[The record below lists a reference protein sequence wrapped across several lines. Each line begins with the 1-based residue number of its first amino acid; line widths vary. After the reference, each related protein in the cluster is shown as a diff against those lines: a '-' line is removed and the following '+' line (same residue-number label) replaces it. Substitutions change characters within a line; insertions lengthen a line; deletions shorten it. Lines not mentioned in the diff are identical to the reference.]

1 MKNNTKTLKQQHNQ
15 NGEITMNNYSISKLR
30 ENLTSVDLGLY
41 VGRRVTRKQKEK
53 AKAFVNDQ
61 WNKAKLEVI
70 QYGRKHSDKA
80 QKLYQQGTKYK
91 DQPKGDIS
99 LKQWGKHDNSSNPS
113 NKHGAGRKGYVY
125 IASIEGY
132 KKEDYVK
139 IGFSSNP
146 EYRMKCLSTNNMLTH
161 TLEFAKLFD
170 SARQGEAHTHFLL
183 EQQGYERDG
192 EYFKVD
198 IAKARRV
205 IDNIIQPRIV
215 TNTKI
220 LNEDNKINKLLS

>member
-1 MKNNTKTLKQQHNQ
+1 MSNIWNESMK
-15 NGEITMNNYSISKLR
+15 R

-70 QYGRKHSDKA
+70 QYGRQANYKA
-80 QKLYQQGTKYK
+80 IKLYRQGIKYK
-91 DQPKGDIS
+91 DMPRGDLS
-99 LKQWGKHDNSSNPS
+99 LKKWGKMDQSSNS
-113 NKHGAGRKGYVY
+113 RGAGRKGYVY

-132 KKEDYVK
+132 KKEGYVK
-139 IGFSSNP
+139 IGHSSNP
-146 EYRMKCLSTNNMLTH
+146 YDRMKALSTNNMLTH

-170 SARQGEAHTHFLL
+170 SGAQGEHYTHFLL
-183 EQQGYERDG
+183 EQEGYKREG
-192 EYFKVD
+192 EYFKVN
-198 IAKARRV
+198 IEKARRV

-215 TNTKI
+215 TNSKI
-220 LNEDNKINKLLS
+220 LNEANKINKLLS

>member
-1 MKNNTKTLKQQHNQ
+1 MIRSNEGYK
-15 NGEITMNNYSISKLR
+15 R
-30 ENLTSVDLGLY
+30 ENITSVDLGLY

-70 QYGRKHSDKA
+70 QYGRKTSGKSVILHR
-80 QKLYQQGTKYK
+80 QGIKYK
-91 DQPKGDIS
+91 DQPKGDLS
-99 LKQWGKHDNSSNPS
+99 LKKWGRYNNKFDKHAS
-113 NKHGAGRKGYVY
+113 GRKGYVY

-132 KKEDYVK
+132 KKKGYVK

-146 EYRMKCLSTNNMLTH
+146 DQRMKVLSTNNMLTH

-170 SARQGEAHTHFLL
+170 SGSQGERYTHFLL
-183 EQQGYERDG
+183 EQEGYKREG

-198 IAKARRV
+198 IAKARKV
-205 IDNIIQPRIV
+205 IDNIIQPRVV

-220 LNEDNKINKLLS
+220 LNEANKINKLLS

>member
-1 MKNNTKTLKQQHNQ
+1 MSNIWNESMK
-15 NGEITMNNYSISKLR
+15 R

-70 QYGRKHSDKA
+70 QYGRNHSAKA
-80 QKLYQQGTKYK
+80 CKLYEQGTKYK
-91 DQPKGDIS
+91 DQPKGDMS
-99 LKQWGKHDNSSNPS
+99 LRQWSKNDKSSNPS

-132 KKEDYVK
+132 KKKGYVK
-139 IGFSSNP
+139 IGHSSNP
-146 EYRMKCLSTNNMLTH
+146 HNRMKSLSTNNMLTH

-170 SARQGEAHTHFLL
+170 SGSQGERYTHFLL
-183 EQQGYERDG
+183 EQQGYKRDG

-205 IDNIIQPRIV
+205 IDNIIQPRVV

-220 LNEDNKINKLLS
+220 LNEANKINKLLS

>member
-1 MKNNTKTLKQQHNQ
+1 MSNIWNESMK
-15 NGEITMNNYSISKLR
+15 R

-70 QYGRKHSDKA
+70 QYGRQPSAKA
-80 QKLYQQGTKYK
+80 CKLHHYGTKFK
-91 DQPKGDIS
+91 DQPKGDMS
-99 LKQWGKHDNSSNPS
+99 LRRWGRHDHSGVKARRHS
-113 NKHGAGRKGYVY
+113 GAGRKSYVY

-132 KKEDYVK
+132 KKEGYVK
-139 IGFSSNP
+139 IGYSSNP
-146 EYRMKCLSTNNMLTH
+146 HERMKTLSTNNMLTH

-170 SARQGEAHTHFLL
+170 SGAQGEHHTHFLL
-183 EQQGYERDG
+183 EQQGYKREC

-198 IAKARRV
+198 VAKARRV
-205 IDNIIQPRIV
+205 VDNIIQPRVV

-220 LNEDNKINKLLS
+220 LNEANKINKLLS

>member
-1 MKNNTKTLKQQHNQ
+1 MSKLA
-15 NGEITMNNYSISKLR
+15 ISHLR
-30 ENLTSVDLGLY
+30 ENLTSIDLGLY

-70 QYGRKHSDKA
+70 QYGIQPSSKSRI
-80 QKLYQQGTKYK
+80 LYRQGTKYK
-91 DQPKGDIS
+91 DQPKGDMS
-99 LKQWGKHDNSSNPS
+99 LKQWSKHNKLSF
-113 NKHGAGRKGYVY
+113 NKHGTGRKAYVY

-132 KKEDYVK
+132 KKKGYVK
-139 IGFSSNP
+139 IGYSSNP
-146 EYRMKCLSTNNMLTH
+146 HDRMKTLSTNNMLTH

-170 SARQGEAHTHFLL
+170 SGSQAENYTHFLL
-183 EQQGYERDG
+183 EQEGYKRDG

-205 IDNIIQPRIV
+205 IDNIIQPRVV

-220 LNEDNKINKLLS
+220 LNEANKINKLLS

>member
-1 MKNNTKTLKQQHNQ
+1 MSNIWNESMK
-15 NGEITMNNYSISKLR
+15 R

-70 QYGRKHSDKA
+70 QYTRQPSAKA
-80 QKLYQQGTKYK
+80 HKLYYQGIKHK
-91 DQPKGDIS
+91 DQPKGDMS
-99 LKQWGKHDNSSNPS
+99 LKAWGKKDNSKNYR
-113 NKHGAGRKGYVY
+113 HGVSRKAYVY

-132 KKEDYVK
+132 KKKGYVK
-139 IGFSSNP
+139 IGYSSNP

-170 SARQGEAHTHFLL
+170 SGAQAESHTFFLL
-183 EQQGYERDG
+183 EQQGYKREG

-198 IAKARRV
+198 IAKARKV
-205 IDNIIQPRIV
+205 IDNIIQPRVV
-215 TNTKI
+215 TNSKI
-220 LNEDNKINKLLS
+220 LNEANKINKLLS

>member
-1 MKNNTKTLKQQHNQ
+1 MSNTINNH
-15 NGEITMNNYSISKLR
+15 LR

-70 QYGRKHSDKA
+70 QYGRQPSAKA
-80 QKLYQQGTKYK
+80 CKLHHYGTKFK
-91 DQPKGDIS
+91 DQPKGDMS
-99 LKQWGKHDNSSNPS
+99 LRRWGRHDHSGVKARRHS
-113 NKHGAGRKGYVY
+113 GAGRKSYVY

-132 KKEDYVK
+132 KKEGYVK
-139 IGFSSNP
+139 IGYSSNP
-146 EYRMKCLSTNNMLTH
+146 NQRMKDLSENNMLTH

-170 SARQGEAHTHFLL
+170 SGSQGEAYTHFLL
-183 EQQGYERDG
+183 EQQGYKRDG
-192 EYFKVD
+192 EYFKVN
-198 IAKARRV
+198 IEKARKV

-215 TNTKI
+215 TNSII
-220 LNEDNKINKLLS
+220 LNEANKINKLLS

>member
-1 MKNNTKTLKQQHNQ
+1 MSKLA
-15 NGEITMNNYSISKLR
+15 ISHLR
-30 ENLTSVDLGLY
+30 ENLTSIDLGLY

-70 QYGRKHSDKA
+70 QYGRNHSAKA
-80 QKLYQQGTKYK
+80 KRLYNKGKGIKYK
-91 DQPKGDIS
+91 DQPKNDMS
-99 LKQWGKHDNSSNPS
+99 LKQWAKHDMSASPTN
-113 NKHGAGRKGYVY
+113 HGAGRKGYVY

-132 KKEDYVK
+132 KKKGYVK
-139 IGFSSNP
+139 IGYSSNP
-146 EYRMKCLSTNNMLTH
+146 HQRMKELSTNNMLTH

-170 SARQGEAHTHFLL
+170 SASQGERYTHFLL
-183 EQQGYERDG
+183 EQQGYKRDG

-198 IAKARRV
+198 IEKARRV
-205 IDNIIQPRIV
+205 IDNIIQPRVV

-220 LNEDNKINKLLS
+220 LNEANKINKLLS

>member
-1 MKNNTKTLKQQHNQ
+1 MSNTINNH
-15 NGEITMNNYSISKLR
+15 LR

-70 QYGRKHSDKA
+70 QYGRNNSAKA
-80 QKLYQQGTKYK
+80 QRLNYYGTKYK
-91 DQPKGDIS
+91 DQPKGDLS
-99 LKQWGKHDNSSNPS
+99 LKTWGKMDKSSH
-113 NKHGAGRKGYVY
+113 NKHRVGRKAYVY

-132 KKEDYVK
+132 KKEGYVK
-139 IGFSSNP
+139 IGYSSNP
-146 EYRMKCLSTNNMLTH
+146 NQRMKDLSENNMLTH

-170 SARQGEAHTHFLL
+170 SGSQGEAHTHFLL
-183 EQQGYERDG
+183 EQEGYKRDG
-192 EYFKVD
+192 EYFKED

-215 TNTKI
+215 TNSKI
-220 LNEDNKINKLLS
+220 LNEANKINKLLS

>member
-1 MKNNTKTLKQQHNQ
+1 MSNIMSEN
-15 NGEITMNNYSISKLR
+15 KLR
-30 ENLTSVDLGLY
+30 ENITSVDLGLY

-70 QYGRKHSDKA
+70 QYGRKRSNKA
-80 QKLYQQGTKYK
+80 QRLYNHGKGIKYK
-91 DQPKGDIS
+91 DQPKGDLS
-99 LKQWGKHDNSSNPS
+99 LKSWGKQNMSGAKNY
-113 NKHGAGRKGYVY
+113 KHGAGRKGYVY

-132 KKEDYVK
+132 KKKGYVK

-146 EYRMKCLSTNNMLTH
+146 DQRMKVLSTNNMLTH

-170 SARQGEAHTHFLL
+170 SGSQGERYTHFLL
-183 EQQGYERDG
+183 EQEGYKREG

-198 IAKARRV
+198 IAKARRIV
-205 IDNIIQPRIV
+205 DNIIQPRVV
-215 TNTKI
+215 TSSKI
-220 LNEDNKINKLLS
+220 LNEANKINKLLS

>member
-1 MKNNTKTLKQQHNQ
+1 MKNNTKTLKQQHNH
-15 NGEITMNNYSISKLR
+15 NGELTMNNYSISKLR

-70 QYGRKHSDKA
+70 QYGRNQSAKAKRLNHS
-80 QKLYQQGTKYK
+80 GTKFK
-91 DQPKGDIS
+91 DQPKGDMS
-99 LKQWGKHDNSSNPS
+99 LKRWSKTAYSKNNTHAVS
-113 NKHGAGRKGYVY
+113 RKSYVY

-132 KKEDYVK
+132 KKKGYVK
-139 IGFSSNP
+139 IGHSSNP
-146 EYRMKCLSTNNMLTH
+146 HERMRTLDKNNMLTH

-170 SARQGEAHTHFLL
+170 SGSQGERYTHFLL
-183 EQQGYERDG
+183 EQQGYKRDG

-205 IDNIIQPRIV
+205 IDNIIQPRVV
-215 TNTKI
+215 TSSKI
-220 LNEDNKINKLLS
+220 LNEANKINKLLS

>member
-1 MKNNTKTLKQQHNQ
+1 MKNNTKTLKQQHNH
-15 NGEITMNNYSISKLR
+15 NGELTMNNYSISKLR

-70 QYGRKHSDKA
+70 AYGRMHSAKA
-80 QKLYQQGTKYK
+80 HELFREGIKYK
-91 DQPKGDIS
+91 DQPNDIS
-99 LKQWGKHDNSSNPS
+99 LKTWGKHDFSGA
-113 NKHGAGRKGYVY
+113 KDHRHGAGRKAYVY

-132 KKEDYVK
+132 KKKGYVK
-139 IGFSSNP
+139 IGHSSNP
-146 EYRMKCLSTNNMLTH
+146 HQRMKDLSTNNMLTH

-170 SARQGEAHTHFLL
+170 SGAQGEHYTHFLL
-183 EQQGYERDG
+183 EQEGYKRDG

-205 IDNIIQPRIV
+205 IDNIIQPRVV
-215 TNTKI
+215 TSSKI
-220 LNEDNKINKLLS
+220 LNEANKINKLLS